1 LKVDSHYPQ
10 HLYYTTGHQWLRFEE
25 AYAFTGITDFA
36 QKALAGVL
44 IVTIPYLNKIVVQGS
59 YLGTIETE
67 QAEMDLFM
75 PVTGTI
81 AAINP
86 EIFSA
91 PGSVNNDCYHTWLV
105 QIEAAQTDQKNLL
118 LNAEAYEAYSRQE
131 NKNRTYA

>member
-1 LKVDSHYPQ
+1 MKIIHPPQ
-10 HLYYTTGHQWLRFEE
+10 HLYYTAGHQWLSFEE
-25 AYAFTGITDFA
+25 AYVFMGITDFA

-44 IVTIPYLNKIVVQGS
+44 IVTIPYLNKRVARGS

-81 AAINP
+81 VAINP

-91 PGSVNNDCYHTWLV
+91 PASVNKDCYHTWLV
-105 QIEAAQTDQKNLL
+105 QIETAQTDQKKTLL
-118 LNAEAYEAYSRQE
+118 TAEAYETYSRQV
-131 NKNRTYA
+131 NKNTKYA